1 MSLLHHRG
9 IQRWAMRH
17 VRCRFEGVQDRFAIT
32 FDDGPSATNTP
43 RVLDLLAR
51 HGARATFFV
60 LAGHALRHPELVR
73 RQLAEGHEI
82 GLHGRYHLPPLV
94 LPDRLLEHELR
105 ATADSVER
113 AFGVRPRWYR
123 APFGMLTPAQ
133 AEAVAR
139 WGFAPVLGDVYPE
152 DAQNPGAERIVSR
165 TLPRL
170 RGGSILILHDAS
182 VFGDGSREQTIVAA
196 DEILRVAAERGLRS
210 VPVGELA
217 AAAPAY
223 LSVEAM
229 PKFRW

>member
-1 MSLLHHRG
+1 MSLLHNRA

-17 VRCRFEGVQDRFAIT
+17 VRCRFEGVNDRFAIT

-43 RVLDLLAR
+43 RLLDLLAR

-60 LAGHALRHPELVR
+60 LAGHALRHPDLVR
-73 RQLAEGHEI
+73 RSLAEGHEV
-82 GLHGRYHLPPLV
+82 GLHGHYHLPPLL
-94 LPDRLLEHELR
+94 LPDRLLERELR
-105 ATADSVER
+105 AAAGSLER

-123 APFGMLTPAQ
+123 APFGLLTPAQ
-133 AEAVAR
+133 AEAVTR
-139 WGFAPVLGDVYPE
+139 WGFSPVLGDVYPE

-182 VFGDGSREQTIVAA
+182 VFGDGSREQTIAAA
-196 DEILRVAAERGLRS
+196 DGILRAATERGLRA

-217 AAAPAY
+217 AASGAY
-223 LSVEAM
+223 LTV
-229 PKFRW
+229 